1 MAIIYSN
8 YAFDL
13 RSFDLSILVDNYY
26 SDTFNDDIDY
36 AYEGVT
42 YADTYEIMTLDDY
55 YETYTFAGSA
65 FSDSGTA
72 VTGTATAMMG
82 AIYDGD
88 EWLDIFWATS
98 ISIALSD
105 ITDASLTS
113 STTDDYALF
122 NAEFT
127 GADSFYLSGYADYVD
142 GRDGNDAI
150 YGYAGA
156 DTLVGNTGADT
167 LTGGAG
173 KDALSGGAGN
183 DRFIFGSASES
194 SKTAATADKIS
205 DFSRGAD
212 KINLSGI
219 DAFTTSGTN
228 DTFVWKGTAAFD
240 STSKGEVRYEKFDN
254 RGTSNDY
261 TMVWIDTDADTDVE
275 MAIRLTGLYSL
286 TSSDFFL

>member
-88 EWLDIFWATS
+88 ECWIFSGRQAFQ
-98 ISIALSD
+98 
-105 ITDASLTS
+105 SL
-113 STTDDYALF
+113 YP
-122 NAEFT
+122 
-127 GADSFYLSGYADYVD
+127 
-142 GRDGNDAI
+142 I
-150 YGYAGA
+150 
-156 DTLVGNTGADT
+156 
-167 LTGGAG
+167 
-173 KDALSGGAGN
+173 
-183 DRFIFGSASES
+183 
-194 SKTAATADKIS
+194 
-205 DFSRGAD
+205 
-212 KINLSGI
+212 
-219 DAFTTSGTN
+219 
-228 DTFVWKGTAAFD
+228 
-240 STSKGEVRYEKFDN
+240 
-254 RGTSNDY
+254 
-261 TMVWIDTDADTDVE
+261 
-275 MAIRLTGLYSL
+275 
-286 TSSDFFL
+286 

>member
-1 MAIIYSN
+1 M
-8 YAFDL
+8 
-13 RSFDLSILVDNYY
+13 
-26 SDTFNDDIDY
+26 
-36 AYEGVT
+36 
-42 YADTYEIMTLDDY
+42 
-55 YETYTFAGSA
+55 
-65 FSDSGTA
+65 
-72 VTGTATAMMG
+72 
-82 AIYDGD
+82 
-88 EWLDIFWATS
+88 LDIFWATS

-142 GRDGNDAI
+142 GRDGNDAL
-150 YGYAGA
+150 YGY
-156 DTLVGNTGADT
+156 DGADT